1 MSGHAKIVISEK
13 QAKKK
18 NKSRSKCD
26 TIHFSCN
33 CILNFTS
40 IYFGIVEVLAI

>member
-1 MSGHAKIVISEK
+1 MSGHAKIVISQK

-18 NKSRSKCD
+18 KKSRSKCD

-40 IYFGIVEVLAI
+40 KYFGIVEVLVI